1 MFNLILRHDAFSFDL
16 RSEEHTSELQSREN
30 LVCRLL
36 LEKNNRPRKPAVLYD
51 LALRLLVRATTCH
64 VPKNA
69 AEVWQSDGHPVPR
82 ATTGLVDHRFFKAGG
97 DPQIL
102 PLSPPRALSN

>member
-36 LEKNNRPRKPAVLYD
+36 LEKNTRGSIELAPITLCAAILAIAGFPFSIGVPWGPSRPPRPGARSVPFFFLKKRRTADISPFPLRY
-51 LALRLLVRATTCH
+51 ALRL
-64 VPKNA
+64 
-69 AEVWQSDGHPVPR
+69 
-82 ATTGLVDHRFFKAGG
+82 
-97 DPQIL
+97 
-102 PLSPPRALSN
+102 